1 MQRIRYINF
10 LKVGLLLFFNVF
22 LSCTPWLLMFF
33 FYNIPN
39 TNLFPCTLKRPPNF
53 SRRNDFGTLKILSWK
68 FITVSFGIHTLQ
80 WHGVWEIKNVSS
92 IEDIPRYCKEYHIWK
107 LFEEV
112 SQWDYITRK
121 QFRVIRFCQWSITIT
136 APFKLQHFDSH
147 IINFYC
153 QLL

>member
-22 LSCTPWLLMFF
+22 LSCTLWLLMFF

-53 SRRNDFGTLKILSWK
+53 SRRNDFGTLKVLSWK
-68 FITVSFGIHTLQ
+68 FITVSFGIYTLP
-80 WHGVWEIKNVSS
+80 WHGVWEIRNVSS
-92 IEDIPRYCKEYHIWK
+92 IEDIPRYCKQYHIWK
-107 LFEEV
+107 LFEELIAMRLNNKKTIQ
-112 SQWDYITRK
+112 SN
-121 QFRVIRFCQWSITIT
+121 RFCQWSITIT
-136 APFKLQHFDSH
+136 APFKLQHVDSH
-147 IINFYC
+147 IINFHC